1 MQLIAI
7 LLATVSILTFLSGFI
22 VFAGSSKGN
31 RARSTWYFTAAI
43 FATIWMISI
52 SMFLTATTESVN
64 IDWHVKWTFASAI
77 LLDAAFLGY
86 IVWREKYGKIITL
99 IFLILGLV
107 ISGFIF
113 FTPEYLYSGVILSN
127 AGNSVTLN
135 IDSLYFAYNGF
146 FALIVPAIVFL
157 LFRQFRRSTSERK
170 RSGDII
176 TMTSFGVSSVMTLVF
191 NLILPILGNWN
202 LIWLGPLAL
211 AITILSIYYVI
222 LRYHVLN
229 LSSIWLRIF
238 SYIVAITSLAI
249 VYMVIFA
256 IIFAALFRGST
267 PSMEVIML
275 NFIMILIFLCLVP
288 VINRLFS
295 FFNKLI
301 NQKKIDPQDSNHN
314 E

>member
-7 LLATVSILTFLSGFI
+7 LLVTVSILTLLSGFI
-22 VFAGSSKGN
+22 VFAGSSKGD
-31 RARSTWYFTAAI
+31 RARSTWYFIAAI
-43 FATIWMISI
+43 FATIWMLSI
-52 SMFLTATTESVN
+52 SMFLTATSKTTE

-77 LLDAAFLGY
+77 LLDSAFLGY

-99 IFLILGLV
+99 AFLTFGLI

-113 FTPEYLYSGVILSN
+113 CMPEYLYSDITLSN
-127 AGNSVTLN
+127 LGNSVTLN
-135 IDSLYFAYNGF
+135 MGPLYFAYNGF

-157 LFRQFRRSTSERK
+157 LFRQFYRSASKRK

-176 TMTSFGVSSVMTLVF
+176 TMISFGISSLVTLIF
-191 NLILPILGNWN
+191 NLVLPILGNWN
-202 LIWLGPLAL
+202 LVWLGPLAL

-222 LRYHVLN
+222 LRYHMLN

-267 PSMEVIML
+267 PSMEVIAL

-288 VINRLFS
+288 AINRLFS
-295 FFNKLI
+295 FFNNLI
-301 NQKKIDPQDSNHN
+301 NQKKIGPSNHN